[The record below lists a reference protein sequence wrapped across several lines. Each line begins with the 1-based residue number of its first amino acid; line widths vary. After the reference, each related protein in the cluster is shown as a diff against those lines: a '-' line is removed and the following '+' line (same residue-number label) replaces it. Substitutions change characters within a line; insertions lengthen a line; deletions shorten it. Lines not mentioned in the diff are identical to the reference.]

1 MKNKKEL
8 VTTFCCEYYPVFKQ
22 VKNVRLDALIFKLR
36 LVCAIKKQYNGKSYK
51 DYLSDFEDL
60 RW

>member
-1 MKNKKEL
+1 MKKKKEL
-8 VTTFCCEYYPVFKQ
+8 VTTLCCEYYPVFKQ

-51 DYLSDFEDL
+51 D
-60 RW
+60 